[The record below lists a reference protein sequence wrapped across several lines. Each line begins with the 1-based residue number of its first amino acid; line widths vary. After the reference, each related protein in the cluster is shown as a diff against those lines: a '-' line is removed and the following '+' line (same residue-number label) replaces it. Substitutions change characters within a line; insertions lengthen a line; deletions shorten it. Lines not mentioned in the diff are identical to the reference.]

1 MAAEFEAYSDE
12 QLVRESQAGSL
23 PAFEELVYRYE
34 RRIYG
39 FVAQFCRNRE
49 DASEVTQETFVKAFQ
64 ALGQFDAGHAFAAW
78 LFTIARRKCIDHH
91 RASPPES
98 EGDMPELVDVA
109 DPAEILAD
117 REDSR
122 SLWQLA
128 RRALSE
134 TQFDALWL
142 RYVEDLS
149 IAEIAQVFRKTQTY
163 VKVLLFRARSALGR
177 ELGAERSPKSDQ
189 SPKSKVQSPKSLQ
202 ELRRQGPGVGG
213 RTSEVR
219 AQKSGVG
226 DLRSGGK
233 SQVHIPR
240 FTFHAS
246 RP

>member
-1 MAAEFEAYSDE
+1 MAAKFEAYSDE

-64 ALGQFDAGHAFAAW
+64 ALGQFDAGHIFAAW

-98 EGDMPELVDVA
+98 AEDMPEAVDVA

-128 RRALSE
+128 RRALSQ
-134 TQFDALWL
+134 TQFQALWL

-149 IAEIAQVFRKTQTY
+149 IAEIAQVLRKTQTY

-177 ELGAERSPKSDQ
+177 EL
-189 SPKSKVQSPKSLQ
+189 
-202 ELRRQGPGVGG
+202 
-213 RTSEVR
+213 RTEGIGQRSEVR
-219 AQKSGVG
+219 GRRSEVRGQRSGVG
-226 DLRSGGK
+226 DVRSEGK
-233 SQVHIPR
+233 SQVHVSR
-240 FTFHAS
+240 FTFHVS
-246 RP
+246 RL